1 MLIDCV
7 PKRRAA
13 FFCTKGVAHLLT
25 DSDGIIDLEDNCPE
39 EPNPGQMDLDFDG
52 IGNVCD
58 RDFLVLYTYCVD
70 ADSDGYGDPN
80 NCVEEPKRPDGY
92 VRDDSDCNDQDPDV
106 WDC

>member
-1 MLIDCV
+1 M
-7 PKRRAA
+7 
-13 FFCTKGVAHLLT
+13 AHLLT